1 MYASNLLELFPPEL
15 ISFIL
20 KYLPAQDLENCR
32 SINDIWKSE
41 ANLELTKRIT
51 LMDFQFGRLVQGNY
65 MVKKFYSKLKE
76 YNMRIGYPEEHLE
89 WLFLRGLS
97 PKNTV
102 KVLMDGL
109 QVLALDEIVER
120 LSPEQ

>member
-1 MYASNLLELFPPEL
+1 MN
-15 ISFIL
+15 
-20 KYLPAQDLENCR
+20 
-32 SINDIWKSE
+32 
-41 ANLELTKRIT
+41 
-51 LMDFQFGRLVQGNY
+51 FQFGRLVQGNY

-76 YNMRIGYPEEHLE
+76 YNMRIGYPEEHLK

-97 PKNTV
+97 PKNMV

-120 LSPEQ
+120 LSSEQ